1 MYKIHSIITKT
12 PLFFRVVSLYAV
24 PLLIVLSLFQVFNPK
39 LNTVSLSLPTAYHKE
54 VKSTQ
59 VVEKVI
65 FNGEPL
71 SISIERLGIDLPIKN
86 GVFNEE
92 TKDWTLSDDAVYY
105 AQITA
110 LPNSQNGI
118 TFLYGHNNDK
128 VLSATENLVVG
139 DIAVIKTKNDHI
151 FKYIYKNDAL
161 VPPDL
166 TSILYEASDTPRLVI
181 MTCEGIWSQA
191 RRLMYFD
198 LLESS

>member
-1 MYKIHSIITKT
+1 MYKIHSILTKT
-12 PLFFRVVSLYAV
+12 PLFLRVVSLYAV
-24 PLLIVLSLFQVFNPK
+24 PLLIVFFLFQVYNPK

-54 VKSTQ
+54 IKSAQ

-71 SISIERLGIDLPIKN
+71 SISIERLGINLPIRN

-92 TKDWTLSDDAVYY
+92 TKEWTLSDDAVYY

-110 LPNSQNGI
+110 LPNNQNGI

-128 VLSATENLVVG
+128 VLSATENLVIG

-166 TSILYEASDTPRLVI
+166 TSILYEASDAPRLVV
-181 MTCEGIWSQA
+181 MTCEGVWSQA

>member
-1 MYKIHSIITKT
+1 MNKIHSIITKT

-24 PLLIVLSLFQVFNPK
+24 PLLIVLFLFQVFNPK
-39 LNTVSLSLPTAYHKE
+39 FNAVSLSLPTAYHKE
-54 VKSTQ
+54 VKSAQ
-59 VVEKVI
+59 IVEKVI

-110 LPNSQNGI
+110 LPNNQNGI

-128 VLSATENLVVG
+128 VLSATENLVFG

-198 LLESS
+198 LSESS